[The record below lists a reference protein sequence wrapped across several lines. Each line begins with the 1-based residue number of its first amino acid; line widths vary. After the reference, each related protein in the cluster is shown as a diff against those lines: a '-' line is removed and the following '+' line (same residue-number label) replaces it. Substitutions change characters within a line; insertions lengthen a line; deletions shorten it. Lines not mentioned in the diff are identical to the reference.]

1 MTLLKFDV
9 NFYLERL
16 CIGLP
21 KFKVAFHEKTSK
33 WSNVKKYDQSLPI
46 TEVVFDNF
54 AGFLNIYKKNWY
66 FSEHTKKEIRKGLQM

>member
-1 MTLLKFDV
+1 MKK
-9 NFYLERL
+9 
-16 CIGLP
+16 P
-21 KFKVAFHEKTSK
+21 K
-33 WSNVKKYDQSLPI
+33 NDLNDQSLPI